1 MSIIK
6 NVAIRFFISILVAG
20 LISKQFPQFEFI
32 LLITITIAMFLLLSK
47 MANKFLIQLLVFTL

>member
-20 LISKQFPQFEFI
+20 LISKQFPQLEFI
-32 LLITITIAMFLLLSK
+32 LLITIPLQCFCY
-47 MANKFLIQLLVFTL
+47 